1 MGIDWEGILG
11 SGDLASA
18 YESLVYD
25 AGKYF
30 GGSYDYEDEEPTH
43 CYGKWNGESVRFSR
57 YWSEYY
63 FTDEE
68 CEKLLNGETIYVHGL
83 RKNKTGNTYG
93 VAGKLDKLTYKGH
106 EYVGFSIIEN
116 TGVEEYN
123 SWCGHRFT
131 DSEKELLKKGE
142 EVYCAD
148 FVNKEGKSFRAFLH
162 YDTEEKRIVPRFV
175 NRQDAVKQKKEF
187 PFAEEMAELPF

>member
-1 MGIDWEGILG
+1 MGIDWEEILG
-11 SGDLASA
+11 NGDLASA

-25 AGKYF
+25 AGQYF
-30 GGSYDYEDEEPTH
+30 GSEYDYEDEKPTH
-43 CYGKWNGESVRFSR
+43 CCGKWNGESVRFSR
-57 YWSEYY
+57 NWSGHY

-68 CEKLLNGETIYVHGL
+68 CEKLLNGETINVHGL
-83 RKNKTGNTYG
+83 CKNETGNTYG
-93 VAGKLDKLTYKGH
+93 VAGKLEKKTYRGR

-131 DSEKELLKKGE
+131 DSEKVMLGKGE

-148 FVNKEGKSFRAFLH
+148 LVNKKGKSFRAYLH

-175 NRQDAVKQKKEF
+175 NRQDTVKTNIDF
-187 PFAEEMAELPF
+187 DFADEMMKLPF